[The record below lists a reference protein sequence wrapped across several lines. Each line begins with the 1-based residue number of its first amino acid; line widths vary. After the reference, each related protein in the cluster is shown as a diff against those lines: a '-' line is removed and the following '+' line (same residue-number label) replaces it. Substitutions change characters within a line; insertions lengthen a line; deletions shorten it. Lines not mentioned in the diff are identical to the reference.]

1 MVRELSS
8 NCYRAVPLTKDH
20 KPIGTERT
28 RILNNGG
35 RVQRMVDA
43 SGKEVGPARVWLRT
57 SWVPGLAMSRVI
69 GDTIAHSVG
78 VVAEPEVS
86 THELDERDR
95 FLVVASD
102 GVFEFLSNH
111 DVASIVGP
119 CDTAEGACR
128 VLHEAAAAR
137 WEANGEG
144 VTDDITCVVSKFCL

>member
-1 MVRELSS
+1 
-8 NCYRAVPLTKDH
+8 LTKDH
-20 KPIGTERT
+20 KPVGAERI
-28 RILNNGG
+28 RIVNNGG
-35 RVQRMVDA
+35 RVQRMVDTT
-43 SGKEVGPARVWLRT
+43 GREVGPARVWLGT

-111 DVASIVGP
+111 DVASIVGR

-128 VLHEAAAAR
+128 VLVQEAAAR
-137 WEANGEG
+137 WEGDGLGDVA
-144 VTDDITCVVSKFCL
+144 DDITVVVAKFAKRECV